1 MLVCKVTLQD
11 FSPDPDFP
19 STKSPRS
26 FTFRTFNRRF
36 CAAMQG
42 ADQHIRSSLGF
53 SMLPKD
59 TLTCRPGELNQ
70 RTSNNKM
77 LALPQ
82 RQVDVHH
89 CVRQCE
95 LFKDPIVEPGD
106 SLLGFGV
113 GAIIAYR
120 FFNLYFYLSTSVS
133 VYVILNPTEPRY
145 ECTDN
150 FDCLHCVMSTSFPAC
165 VIVVCENLPTFKVV
179 ERVQA
184 ISHKNHLVRERSCF
198 GENIS
203 RYCIKTCGQK
213 ISNGFRLTN
222 NKT

>member
-42 ADQHIRSSLGF
+42 ADQHIRS
-53 SMLPKD
+53 
-59 TLTCRPGELNQ
+59 Q

-150 FDCLHCVMSTSFPAC
+150 FDCLDCVMSTSFPAC

-198 GENIS
+198 GEM
-203 RYCIKTCGQK
+203 RV
-213 ISNGFRLTN
+213 LV
-222 NKT
+222 